1 VTGKPGRDWL
11 GKLPNVQEKLCFLWL
26 ACDEFGW
33 VFL

>member
-1 VTGKPGRDWL
+1 L